1 MLRTLQNRMTFAKT
15 GSGQASRK
23 VIEKRETLLQVSTMG
38 SSAAFL
44 PGKKTRFLRHLFTQN
59 DQFTK
64 TGSGQT

>member
-1 MLRTLQNRMTFAKT
+1 MTFAKT

-44 PGKKTRFLRHLFTQN
+44 PGKKAIFAPFCTQN

-64 TGSGQT
+64 TGSGRT